1 MNTKNKTMAG
11 AKETPR
17 QKMIGMMYLVLTA
30 LLALNVSKSILDAFV
45 AIEENM
51 QKANLTELFRG
62 DERKDQIQ
70 EAALDLSNP
79 IQAEK
84 AKLLLTAVEDLDRM
98 TQKRIELIDELKLKI
113 LEECGEDIASVGK
126 EESILM
132 EKKTKDGNQLKPI
145 RMNLEMVSGKDK
157 YDEAMR
163 IMIGDDIKK
172 PTGDGMKL
180 WKSIN
185 DFRKEITELV
195 ASSQLG
201 AGDNPTFD
209 KDYYFKAPS
218 INRFKD
224 QRELK
229 SMIEKA
235 IKESNVHPDD
245 QAMIAEIYSSLTKEQ
260 LSTVHDVK
268 DVHWIGKTFDHAP
281 VVAALASLSSL
292 QKDVLAARADAL
304 TVLRSRVVG
313 SEFTFNTII
322 PLARGPEVVN
332 QGDEFQLEVMMVV
345 YDKDKQPEVTIEGG
359 EVSEVKDGK
368 GIIKLRG
375 QGSTM
380 DLKGTVSISN
390 RSGIKRTMNW
400 EKTVTVMKPSGS
412 IELPELNV
420 LYRGYNN
427 KVNATAS
434 GFPNTSLTGSG
445 ASLTPTSDGMYYA
458 RPTGNGRTANLTV
471 SGRTADGRTVAL
483 KTVQYRVLNL
493 PKPTM
498 YWGSVEDGGT
508 ASKREKHLFTKY
520 GADVPLNAKFTIAS
534 WEMTIS
540 GAVGSVKG
548 PGNKLNDKASRMLDA
563 APSGTR
569 VFYLLK
575 VMGPDGIR
583 RNITG
588 SFTVR

>member
-1 MNTKNKTMAG
+1 MAG

-84 AKLLLTAVEDLDRM
+84 AKFLLSAVEDLDKI
-98 TQKRIELIDELKLKI
+98 TQERIQLIDDLKLKI
-113 LEECGEDIASVGK
+113 LKECGEDITSVGK

-132 EKKTKDGNQLKPI
+132 EKKSKDGNQLKPL
-145 RMNLEMVSGKDK
+145 RMKLENVSGKDK
-157 YDEAMR
+157 YDETMY
-163 IMIGDDIKK
+163 IMIGEDIKN
-172 PTGDGMKL
+172 PTGDGIKL
-180 WKSIN
+180 WNSII

-201 AGDNPTFD
+201 AEDTPSFD
-209 KDYYFKAPS
+209 KSYFFKSPQ
-218 INRFKD
+218 INEFKD

-229 SMIEKA
+229 KLIEKA

-245 QAMIAEIYSSLTKEQ
+245 RAMIAEIYSSLTKEK
-260 LSTVHDVK
+260 LSEVNDVK

-281 VVAALASLSSL
+281 TVAALASLSSL
-292 QKDVLAARADAL
+292 QKDILSARADAL
-304 TVLRSRVVG
+304 TLLRSRVTG
-313 SEFTFNTII
+313 SEYSFSTII

-332 QGDEFQLEVMMVV
+332 QGDEFQLEVMMAV

-359 EVSEVKDGK
+359 EVSEVRDGK

-375 QGSTM
+375 EGNNMNLS
-380 DLKGTVSISN
+380 GTVSIKN
-390 RSGIKRTMNW
+390 RSGIKRTMKW

-412 IELPELNV
+412 IELPQLNV
-420 LYRGYNN
+420 LYRGYDNV
-427 KVNATAS
+427 VNATAS
-434 GFPNTSLTGSG
+434 GFPKTMLSGSG
-445 ASLTPTSDGMYYA
+445 ASLTPASNGMYHA
-458 RPTGNGRTANLTV
+458 RPTGSGRTASLTV
-471 SGRTADGRTVAL
+471 SGQTADGKKVAL
-483 KTVQYRVLNL
+483 KTVQYRVMNL

-498 YWGSVEDGGT
+498 YWGAVEDGNPGN
-508 ASKREKHLFTKY
+508 KGEKNIFTKY
-520 GADVPLNAKFTIAS
+520 GNDIPLEAKFKIKS
-534 WEMTIS
+534 WVVSVQGAKGQVEGIGGKLSEKALAMFR
-540 GAVGSVKG
+540 AVGSGK
-548 PGNKLNDKASRMLDA
+548 
-563 APSGTR
+563 R
-569 VFYLLK
+569 VNFNLK
-575 VMGPDGIR
+575 VLGPDNRTR
-583 RNITG
+583 RVNA
-588 SFTVR
+588 SFTIR

>member
-1 MNTKNKTMAG
+1 MAG

-51 QKANLTELFRG
+51 QKANLSELFRG

-70 EAALDLSNP
+70 EAALDLANP
-79 IQAEK
+79 LQAKK
-84 AKLLLTAVEDLDRM
+84 AKFLLAAVEDLDDM
-98 TQKRIELIDELKLKI
+98 TQKRIQLIDDLKLKI
-113 LEECGEDIASVGK
+113 LEECGEDITSVGT

-132 EKKTKDGNQLKPI
+132 EKKSKDGNGLKPI
-145 RMNLEMVSGKDK
+145 RMNLENVSGKDK

-180 WKSIN
+180 WNSII

-201 AGDNPTFD
+201 AGDTPSFD
-209 KDYYFKAPS
+209 KAYYFKAPK
-218 INRFKD
+218 INTFKD

-229 SMIEKA
+229 RKIDEA
-235 IKESNVHPDD
+235 IKASNVHPDD
-245 QAMIAEIYSSLTKEQ
+245 RAMIAEIYSSLTLEER
-260 LSTVHDVK
+260 STVHDMEN
-268 DVHWIGKTFDHAP
+268 VHWIGKTFDHAP
-281 VVAALASLSSL
+281 SVAAIASLSSL
-292 QKDVLAARADAL
+292 QKDILSARADAL
-304 TVLRSRVVG
+304 TLLRSRVMG
-313 SEFTFNTII
+313 SEFSFNTII

-359 EVSEVKDGK
+359 EVSEVRDGK
-368 GIIKLRG
+368 GIINLHG
-375 QGSTM
+375 QGNTM
-380 DLKGTVSISN
+380 NLKGTVSIQN

-434 GFPNTSLTGSG
+434 GFPNTSLSGSG

-458 RPTGNGRTANLTV
+458 RPTGSGRTASLTV

-483 KTVQYRVLNL
+483 KTVQYRVMNL

-498 YWGSVEDGGT
+498 YWGAAADGEQ
-508 ASKREKHLFTKY
+508 ANPREKNLFAKY
-520 GADVPLNAKFTIAS
+520 GGNVPLDAKFQILS
-534 WEMTIS
+534 WEMSVAGAIRPAKGS
-540 GAVGSVKG
+540 GH
-548 PGNKLNDKASRMLDA
+548 KLNPQAQALIGA
-563 APSGTR
+563 APSGSR
-569 VFYLLK
+569 VFYSLK
-575 VMGPDGIR
+575 VKGPDNII
-583 RNITG
+583 RNISG
-588 SFTVR
+588 SFKI